1 MDRGMDRKGSVLTV
15 FLKWNRR
22 GNRLGGL
29 LGGGGKKDVRTYPE
43 SQVRWLGQY
52 VFIIK
57 AENR

>member
-1 MDRGMDRKGSVLTV
+1 MDRKGSVLTV

-57 AENR
+57 GENR